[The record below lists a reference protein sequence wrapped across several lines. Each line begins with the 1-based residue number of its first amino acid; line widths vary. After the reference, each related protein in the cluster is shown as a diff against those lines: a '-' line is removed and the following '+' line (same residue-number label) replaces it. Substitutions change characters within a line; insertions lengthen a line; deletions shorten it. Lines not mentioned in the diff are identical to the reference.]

1 MTTAEALLIG
11 RRRRLAL
18 TMVGGF
24 AAVVALSLA
33 VAVVAERA
41 NVPAASALTDRLVP
55 LLVFY
60 APAPIAAVGGYA
72 RCGGPACL
80 AVGAVPAVVFT
91 ALVVVG
97 TVFGVPGV
105 GAGDS
110 PIGGVTMAFAAVGLT
125 GAFVGY
131 CAGVTAALVADL
143 VGLGTDGENADGDA
157 DDAE

>member
-24 AAVVALSLA
+24 AAVVALSVAL
-33 VAVVAERA
+33 AVVAERA
-41 NVPAASALTDRLVP
+41 DIASAAALTDRVVP

-60 APAPIAAVGGYA
+60 APAPIAAAGGYA

-80 AVGAVPAVVFT
+80 AVGAVPAVVLS

-105 GAGDS
+105 GGES
-110 PIGGVTMAFAAVGLT
+110 PFGGVTVAFATIGLS

-143 VGLGTDGENADGDA
+143 AGIGRGAGSDGEGGADGD
-157 DDAE
+157 

>member
-1 MTTAEALLIG
+1 MTTTEALLIG

-24 AAVVALSLA
+24 TALVALSLA
-33 VAVVAERA
+33 VAIVAERA
-41 NVPAASALTDRLVP
+41 EIASAAALTDRIVP

-80 AVGAVPAVVFT
+80 AVGVVPAVVLT

-97 TVFGVPGV
+97 TVLGVPGV
-105 GAGDS
+105 GGDA
-110 PIGGVTMAFAAVGLT
+110 PFGGATVAFAAIGLS

-131 CAGVTAALVADL
+131 CAGVTAALLVDL
-143 VGLGTDGENADGDA
+143 AGDGSGGMDENDPS
-157 DDAE
+157 

>member
-1 MTTAEALLIG
+1 MTTTEALLLG
-11 RRRRLAL
+11 RRRRLAV

-24 AAVVALSLA
+24 AGLVALSLA
-33 VAVVAERA
+33 VAVVADRA
-41 NVPAASALTDRLVP
+41 DVPTAGALTDRLVP

-80 AVGAVPAVVFT
+80 AVGAVPAVVF
-91 ALVVVG
+91 AGLAVAG

-105 GAGDS
+105 GGDA
-110 PIGGVTMAFAAVGLT
+110 PLGGVATAFAAVGVS

-131 CAGVTAALVADL
+131 CAGVTAALLGDL
-143 VGLGTDGENADGDA
+143 VGIGSGGGD
-157 DDAE
+157 DEE